1 MSADPSSPPPRL
13 VEQALLLVGRVHK
26 GDAASADAA
35 RARLQQ
41 WRAVDRHHADA
52 IDMAQRLWDATDGSA
67 LREAVPRPGRTDPQA
82 RRRAMQL
89 LGLAGAAFLTA
100 GGIRW
105 WWQQPTLALA
115 LETGHGQLRN
125 QVLSD
130 GTELGMAARTAL
142 SVTYYRDRRDVRL
155 VQGEVRFKVAP
166 DAALP
171 FTVHTDWGQVRV
183 LGTVFTVSVR
193 ASGMQVAV
201 AEGRVG
207 VWPGAQAPD
216 GPPALVLQAGDGVR
230 ADSQGL
236 GRRVAVQ
243 PDEVGAWRRGWLVFD
258 DTPLSEVV
266 ERWNDY
272 LPQRLLMG
280 PQERLRTLR
289 LSGSFPLRQPQAFL
303 RGLPDMLPVR
313 LGRGDDSTTVI
324 EAR

>member
-1 MSADPSSPPPRL
+1 MSVRPSYPPPRL
-13 VEQALLLVGRVHK
+13 VEQALLLVGRVNR
-26 GDAASADAA
+26 GDPASADAA
-35 RARLQQ
+35 RASLQQ
-41 WRAVDRHHADA
+41 WRTRDQHHADA
-52 IDMAQRLWDATDGSA
+52 IDVAQRLWDATDGSA

-89 LGLAGAAFLTA
+89 LGLAGAALLTA
-100 GGIRW
+100 GGARW

-115 LETGHGQLRN
+115 LQTGHGQLRD
-125 QVLSD
+125 QVLPD

-142 SVTYYRDRRDVRL
+142 SVTYYRDRREVRL
-155 VQGEVRFKVAP
+155 VRGEVRFKVAP
-166 DAALP
+166 DAVLP

-183 LGTVFTVSVR
+183 LGTVFTVGVR
-193 ASGMQVAV
+193 ASGMEVAV

-207 VWPGAQAPD
+207 VWQGAQAAD

-243 PDEVGAWRRGWLVFD
+243 PEDVGAWRRGWLVFE
-258 DTPLSEVV
+258 DTPLPEVV

-272 LPQRLLMG
+272 LPQRLQLG
-280 PQERLRTLR
+280 PQEKLRALR
-289 LSGSFPLRQPQAFL
+289 LSGSFLLRQPQAFL

-313 LGRGDDSTTVI
+313 LGRGEDGTTVI

>member
-1 MSADPSSPPPRL
+1 M
-13 VEQALLLVGRVHK
+13 EQALLLVGRVHK

-41 WRAVDRHHADA
+41 GRAVDQHHAAA

-67 LREAVPRPGRTDPQA
+67 LREAVPRPGRANSQA
-82 RRRAMQL
+82 RRRAMLL
-89 LGLAGAAFLTA
+89 LGLGGAAFLTA
-100 GGIRW
+100 GGARW

-142 SVTYYRDRRDVRL
+142 SVTYYRDRREVRL

-171 FTVHTDWGQVRV
+171 FTVHTDLAQVRV

-193 ASGMQVAV
+193 ASGLQVAV

-207 VWPGAQAPD
+207 VWHGAQATD

-230 ADSQGL
+230 ADRQGL

-243 PDEVGAWRRGWLVFD
+243 PDDVGAWRRGWLVFD

-272 LPQRLLMG
+272 LPQRLQLG
-280 PQERLRTLR
+280 PQERLHALR
-289 LSGSFPLRQPQAFL
+289 LSGSFPLRQPQSFL

-313 LGRGDDSTTVI
+313 LSRGDDGTTVI